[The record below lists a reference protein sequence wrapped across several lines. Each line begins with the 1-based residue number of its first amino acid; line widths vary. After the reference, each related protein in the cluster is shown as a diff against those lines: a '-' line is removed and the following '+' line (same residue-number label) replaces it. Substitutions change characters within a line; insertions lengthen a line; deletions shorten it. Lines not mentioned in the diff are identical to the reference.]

1 MKYRVRFHL
10 QRGEHYMHWQ
20 IRAWEGTVKYL
31 DPNKYQIEMRDCYLV
46 NKINTARKVNLAGR
60 KDVCGWVECDNFDIY
75 EKDSICTKYM
85 DKLSY
90 NPIRDVHWRRSGDD
104 GEFSWDNTNY
114 VSLITEGNS
123 VYVVEDQDSL
133 CLS

>member
-31 DPNKYQIEMRDCYLV
+31 DPEKYQIEMRDCYLV
-46 NKINTARKVNLAGR
+46 NKINTARRVNLAGK
-60 KDVCGWVECDNFDIY
+60 KDVCGWVECDNFDINECGQIDTNY
-75 EKDSICTKYM
+75 C

-90 NPIRDVHWRRSGDD
+90 NPINDVHWRRSGDD
-104 GEFSWDNTNY
+104 GEFDWDNSDYDLLVTNGNKIFIMQES
-114 VSLITEGNS
+114 VSL
-123 VYVVEDQDSL
+123 V
-133 CLS
+133 